1 MSIYDQARALG
12 KEMLECEQAK
22 KLYAAREA
30 FDNSKDAQKLV
41 EDYTVLK
48 QKWTQ
53 VMNDKESDKMQLT
66 DMGKEITDMEKN
78 IKEHPVT
85 SELMKC
91 ETEYGAFVNSIF
103 NLISVTIQ
111 GEDANTDSCAGCCS
125 SCSGCH

>member
-12 KEMLECEQAK
+12 KEMLECDQAK

-30 FDNSKDAQKLV
+30 FDKDKQAQKLV

-48 QKWTQ
+48 QKWTEI
-53 VMNDKESDKMQLT
+53 MNDENSDKIQLT
-66 DMGKEITDMEKN
+66 DMGKQISDIEKQ

-85 SELMKC
+85 SDLMKC

-111 GEDANTDSCAGCCS
+111 GEQANTDSCEGCCS
-125 SCSGCH
+125 SCAGCH